1 MLQGNKYLFHKH
13 VREMNSV
20 FTAVSR
26 NGDYYSPRFRF
37 PSSLQCPSFATY
49 PPAKT
54 RTKHQNNQEK
64 N

>member
-13 VREMNSV
+13 VREMDCA

-26 NGDYYSPRFRF
+26 NGGYYPYPRFRF
-37 PSSLQCPSFATY
+37 LPSLQFPSFAAY

-54 RTKHQNNQEK
+54 RANHQNNQ
-64 N
+64 